1 MKIAIFGGSFNP
13 PHLGHRSSAMY
24 AAQQLLPDR
33 FFVIPDHQPP
43 HKALEPGSPSP
54 EERLEL
60 CRLNFAGVPGAE
72 VSDIEIARGG
82 KSYTADTIKALLR
95 QFPDAEFVMLVGT
108 DMLLDLGRWYKAE
121 FIMAHCTIAPFRRD
135 EEELPY
141 LRAKA
146 EELQS
151 RFGARVEII
160 RSTPFPAASSDI
172 RKALRARG
180 GNELL
185 TDEVYSYII
194 RKRLYGAQVNFAWL
208 REKSYAML
216 KPGRIAH
223 VRGCEQEAIAL
234 ARRWG
239 ADEEAAAEAAILHDC
254 TKRATRDEQLELCR
268 KYGIV
273 PDELEAKSEKL
284 MHSKTGAAV
293 AQTEFG
299 CESEIVDA
307 IRWHT
312 TAKPEMTLLEK
323 IIYMADYIEPNRDFE
338 GVEALRTLAYEDLDR
353 AMLLGLDM
361 SLEEIRRQGNPVH
374 PNTIAAREWF
384 RKIVTEKDT

>member
-1 MKIAIFGGSFNP
+1 
-13 PHLGHRSSAMY
+13 
-24 AAQQLLPDR
+24 
-33 FFVIPDHQPP
+33 
-43 HKALEPGSPSP
+43 
-54 EERLEL
+54 
-60 CRLNFAGVPGAE
+60 
-72 VSDIEIARGG
+72 
-82 KSYTADTIKALLR
+82 
-95 QFPDAEFVMLVGT
+95 
-108 DMLLDLGRWYKAE
+108 
-121 FIMAHCTIAPFRRD
+121 
-135 EEELPY
+135 
-141 LRAKA
+141 
-146 EELQS
+146 
-151 RFGARVEII
+151 
-160 RSTPFPAASSDI
+160 
-172 RKALRARG
+172 
-180 GNELL
+180 
-185 TDEVYSYII
+185 
-194 RKRLYGAQVNFAWL
+194 
-208 REKSYAML
+208 ML

-268 KYGIV
+268 TYGIV

-374 PNTIAAREWF
+374 PNTIAAQEWF